1 MEFATNMKEDY
12 EFLFSNHSLMYYEP
26 DRQCWH
32 CLFVTG
38 EHAPG
43 GFLVDS
49 EGYAYSGIRRAGNRP
64 DAGE

>member
-1 MEFATNMKEDY
+1 MKEDY